1 MSKRVL
7 WAVVATVAMAALP
20 LACKKQQDTPNQ
32 FQGGVGYNTD
42 PNATAYPQGT
52 NPQGTYP
59 QGTYPQGTYPQ
70 GTYPQGT
77 YPQGTYPPATG
88 TAPTPTATATATAT
102 AGAPDLIGQVGGI
115 VGGIMGGLGG
125 DALGA
130 GLQYNAQQNAPGMRA
145 DGSPVKLTLSQGQTG
160 EGQIT
165 MQPGKCYTLVGAS
178 MPGVLDVAVK
188 ATYPVPLQGQ
198 VLGQST
204 QSGPMPVVFPKD
216 ACYRNATPIPMPM
229 RIEVQMK
236 TGSGQVA
243 IQPYSK

>member
-7 WAVVATVAMAALP
+7 WAVVATVAIAALP

-52 NPQGTYP
+52 YP

-70 GTYPQGT
+70 GTAPQGT
-77 YPQGTYPPATG
+77 YPTATA
-88 TAPTPTATATATAT
+88 TAPTATATATG
-102 AGAPDLIGQVGGI
+102 GAPDLLGQVGGV
-115 VGGIMGGLGG
+115 VGGLLGGLGG
-125 DALGA
+125 GVAGA
-130 GLQYNAQQNAPGMRA
+130 DPLSAGIQYNAQQNAPGMRA
-145 DGSPVKLTLSQGQTG
+145 DGSPVKLTLSQGQTA
-160 EGQIT
+160 EGQVT
-165 MQPGKCYTLVGAS
+165 LQPGKCYTLVGAS
-178 MPGVLDVAVK
+178 MPGVLDVSVK

-204 QSGPMPVVFPKD
+204 QSGPMPVVFAKE
-216 ACYRNATPIPMPM
+216 ACFRNAAPIGMPI

-236 TGSGQVA
+236 QGSGQVA